1 MYRRIPAPGLLVLA
15 LLVTSACK
23 RDREKPPATGSGS
36 ATPVAAA
43 DPCAKAKPHGV
54 FAWIEDDYDSALACA
69 KQKKLPIVID
79 LWAPWCHTCISMQ
92 TTVFT
97 DKALAP
103 DAAKF
108 VFVALDTDRDGNA
121 AAVAKFPPGA
131 WPTFYVVGPTDEA
144 VLARFVGAASVAQFK
159 AFLDTGAQAM
169 TGAAAGANKHLLAAE
184 RALAKKDLAT
194 AETELV
200 AAIEQAP
207 ADWLRRPDALVS
219 LIGIK
224 EKKKDHAGCVTFA
237 ETWLDKTG
245 NTASASDFMIFAMT
259 CGEELAKE
267 ADEEVARVT
276 KLRERAVARWQQLLG
291 DATAPMSVDDR
302 SDALANLRST
312 LDELDRKDEAKAVA
326 EKQRALLDEA
336 AAKAPDATAAST
348 YNWPRAEVY
357 VYLKKPLDLVP
368 ALQKSVKD
376 LPTDYDPPARL
387 GWVLWKAGKLDEA
400 AKSTE
405 AAIKLA
411 YGPRKVRVLNQRAD
425 IAKEQ
430 GDKAAEKQYRQAI
443 VTHLKSMPAT
453 QTSPEAIAK
462 AEQAVR
468 DLDTPDGSAGMQGS
482 ANR

>member
-1 MYRRIPAPGLLVLA
+1 MYRRIPAPLMLA

-23 RDREKPPATGSGS
+23 RDREKPAASGSGPP
-36 ATPVAAA
+36 AAAA

-54 FAWIEDDYDSALACA
+54 FAWIEDDYASALACA
-69 KQKKLPIVID
+69 KQKQLPLVLD

-92 TTVFT
+92 TTVFA

-103 DAAKF
+103 EAAKF
-108 VFVALDTDRDGNA
+108 VFAALDTDRDANA

-131 WPTFYVVGPTDEA
+131 WPTFYVVGPADEA

-169 TGAAAGANKHLLAAE
+169 SGAAAGANKHLLAAE

-207 ADWLRRPDALVS
+207 EDWLRRPDALVS

-224 EKKKDHAGCVTFA
+224 EKKKDYAGCVAFA

-245 NTASASDFMIFAMT
+245 NTASASDFMIPAMS
-259 CGEELAKE
+259 CGDELAKE

-276 KLRERAVARWQQLLG
+276 KLRERAVARWQQLVG
-291 DATAPMSVDDR
+291 DAAAPMSVDDR

-336 AAKAPDATAAST
+336 AAKAPDPTAAST

-357 VYLKKPLDLVP
+357 VYLKKPLELVP

-405 AAIKLA
+405 ASIKLA

-430 GDKAAEKQYRQAI
+430 GDTATEKQYRQAI
-443 VTHLKSMPAT
+443 VTHLKSLPPT

-462 AEQAVR
+462 AEQVVR
-468 DLDTPDGSAGMQGS
+468 DLAAPDGSAGMQGS

>member
-1 MYRRIPAPGLLVLA
+1 MLA

-23 RDREKPPATGSGS
+23 RDREPPAAGSAS
-36 ATPVAAA
+36 ATPVTAP
-43 DPCAKAKPHGV
+43 DPCARAKPHGV
-54 FAWIEDDYDSALACA
+54 FAWIEDDYASALACA
-69 KQKKLPIVID
+69 KQKQVPLVLD

-92 TTVFT
+92 TTVFA

-103 DAAKF
+103 DAPKF
-108 VFVALDTDRDGNA
+108 VFASLDTDRDANA

-159 AFLDTGAQAM
+159 AFLDMGAQAM
-169 TGAAAGANKHLLAAE
+169 SGVAAGANAHLLAAE
-184 RALAKKDLAT
+184 RAIAKKDLAT

-200 AAIEQAP
+200 AAIEKAP
-207 ADWLRRPDALVS
+207 PDWLRRPDALVS
-219 LIGIK
+219 LIGLK
-224 EKKKDHAGCVTFA
+224 QKKKDHVGCVTFA

-245 NTASASDFMIFAMT
+245 NAASASDFLIHAMT
-259 CGEELAKE
+259 CGEGLAKE
-267 ADEEVARVT
+267 ADEEVLRVT
-276 KLRERAVARWQQLLG
+276 KLRERAVARWQQLVG
-291 DATAPMSVDDR
+291 DAAAPLSVDDR

-312 LDELDRKDEAKAVA
+312 LDDLDKDDEAKEVA
-326 EKQRALLDEA
+326 EQQRVLLDEA

-368 ALQKSVKD
+368 ALEKSVKD

-387 GWVLWKAGKLDEA
+387 GWVLWKAGKLAEA
-400 AKSTE
+400 AKATE
-405 AAIKLA
+405 ASIKLA

-430 GDKAAEKQYRQAI
+430 GDKAVEKQYRQAI
-443 VTHLKSMPAT
+443 VTHLKSLPPT

-462 AEQAVR
+462 AEQVVLT
-468 DLDTPDGSAGMQGS
+468 LDAGSAGMQGS